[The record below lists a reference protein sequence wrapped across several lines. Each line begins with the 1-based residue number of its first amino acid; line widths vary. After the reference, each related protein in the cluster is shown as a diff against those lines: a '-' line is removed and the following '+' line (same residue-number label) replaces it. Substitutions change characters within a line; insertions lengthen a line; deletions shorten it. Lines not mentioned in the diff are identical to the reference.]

1 MLFRILQHAL
11 DGREREAVAWLKKRH
26 RTKPFFMNYWQF
38 SVHAPFGAMPELTNY
53 YHTRLCAARTWTAVR
68 CSLTFPAMETRPNG
82 SRPPLPSTTEPGS

>member
-38 SVHAPFGAMPELTNY
+38 SVHAPFGAKPELTGY
-53 YHTRLCAARTWTAVR
+53 LCTGLDLYITHEP
-68 CSLTFPAMETRPNG
+68 CAMCAMVG
-82 SRPPLPSTTEPGS
+82 HSRRSHAPRAIRDG